1 MGNLREKSKSRPFFY
16 LALFCL
22 LWWGVPSSW
31 KIAVKSG
38 FSEFHAPL
46 WDVSSRLDDLSNYWG
61 HLSDS
66 KKTLIEK
73 GKQIQRIGHNQSLQ
87 LKNIESLSK
96 EADRLRRLQL
106 SIQNLEEELDLD
118 QPVAYQPVITRI
130 TRRSLPSWWQS
141 IYLRKGKSSSLE
153 KGLGVIF
160 KDGVVGRIHSVGARS
175 SEIELITNTSFRIV
189 AHFAGDERPVTFQ
202 GNGISFGG
210 IPSGIVYDVPQ
221 DLSASKTKPLPL
233 ITSPLGGTFPKG
245 ILLGKV
251 VELEGGEDGLFQ
263 MGQVEMSKELCSLQE
278 VTVLV
283 PQN

>member
-1 MGNLREKSKSRPFFY
+1 M
-16 LALFCL
+16 
-22 LWWGVPSSW
+22 
-31 KIAVKSG
+31 KSG

-73 GKQIQRIGHNQSLQ
+73 GKQIQRFGHNQSLQ
-87 LKNIESLSK
+87 FKNIEILSK
-96 EADRLRRLQL
+96 EDDRLRRLQL
-106 SIQNLEEELDLD
+106 SIQNLEEELDLN

-141 IYLRKGKSSSLE
+141 ISLRKGKSSSLE

-160 KDGVVGRIHSVGARS
+160 KDGVVGRIHSVESRS

-189 AHFAGDERPVTFQ
+189 AHFAGDPRPVTFQ
-202 GNGISFGG
+202 GNGIAFGG

-221 DLSASKTKPLPL
+221 DLSASKTNPLQL

-245 ILLGKV
+245 IWLGKV
-251 VELEGGEDGLFQ
+251 FELEGGEDGLFQ
-263 MGQVEMSKELCSLQE
+263 MGHVKMSKELSSLQE